1 MKNKKQIVNFLF
13 EMGILAKTPRS
24 GFYFLGSGEQSV
36 AEHISRVLFIGYTL
50 SQLESKADIG
60 KVLQMCLLHDLHESR
75 TSDLNYVHRK
85 YTKSDEKRAT
95 EEIAATLPFGE
106 DLVKIVNEF
115 EDNKTLEAKL
125 AKDTDQIEMILSLKE
140 QFDIGNIRAKTWLPS
155 AIKRLQT
162 KTAKELAREIVKTS
176 SDDWWFSNKKD
187 NWWVN
192 KKIK

>member
-13 EMGILAKTPRS
+13 ETGILGKTPRS

-36 AEHISRVLFIGYTL
+36 AEHITRVIFIGFTL
-50 SQLESKADIG
+50 SQLEPKANTG

-95 EEIAATLPFGE
+95 EEIAATLPFGNN
-106 DLVKIVNEF
+106 LVGIVDEF
-115 EDNKTLEAKL
+115 ENNKTIEARL
-125 AKDTDQIEMILSLKE
+125 AKDADQIEMILSLKE
-140 QFDIGNIRAKTWLPS
+140 QVDIGNTRAKTWLPS

-162 KTAKELAREIVKTS
+162 KTAKELAKGIVKTS
-176 SDDWWFSNKKD
+176 SDNWWFSNKKD
-187 NWWVN
+187 SWWVN
-192 KKIK
+192 KK

>member
-13 EMGILAKTPRS
+13 ETGILGKTPRS

-36 AEHISRVLFIGYTL
+36 AEHISRVIFIGYTL
-50 SQLESKADIG
+50 SQLEPKANIG

-95 EEIAATLPFGE
+95 EEIADTLPFGD
-106 DLVKIVNEF
+106 DLVSIVDEF
-115 EDNKTLEAKL
+115 ENNKTLEARL
-125 AKDTDQIEMILSLKE
+125 AKDADQIEMILSLKE
-140 QFDIGNIRAKTWLPS
+140 QVDIGNTRAKTWLPS

-176 SDDWWFSNKKD
+176 SDSWWFSNKKD
-187 NWWVN
+187 SWWVN
-192 KKIK
+192 KK